1 MSGFRPSEIPTI
13 GETSL
18 PWFDPDW
25 PWNLGC
31 VARFVPTFFKF
42 SRMMGLT
49 DRPIIEIDFSK
60 VSAVAM
66 RTGCIG
72 LLWEDCEP
80 QQVLINLENQWFVLV
95 RHISEI
101 EVRKFFD
108 GKADASDE
116 IAWALRNELPCQTY
130 VQLGIEGDRSERVIA
145 SNGYEECDLIVFNPR
160 SEPYKKQWFSDSVR
174 KMIAESDRFSVHCFK
189 GDHAVRNAVDILASW
204 GFVQSKHWP
213 TITSRFPELNE
224 FNAYLIH
231 QYQLYPD
238 GSHPLHEVSTKAP
251 QQADSDGVDD
261 PSDVILNKALFKVDR
276 EILEAMIELG
286 ADETYPRT
294 QEEIIKTAIGKGS
307 CKRKFDRLKRLDL
320 VRSTRG
326 RGAGMYLTPL
336 GKTVALK
343 IKSQNQVAP

>member
-1 MSGFRPSEIPTI
+1 VACYLGKAKNPNAS
-13 GETSL
+13 
-18 PWFDPDW
+18 
-25 PWNLGC
+25 NLEMLEP
-31 VARFVPTFFKF
+31 FTHKF
-42 SRMMGLT
+42 CGR
-49 DRPIIEIDFSK
+49 
-60 VSAVAM
+60 A
-66 RTGCIG
+66 
-72 LLWEDCEP
+72 
-80 QQVLINLENQWFVLV
+80 ENQWFVLV

-145 SNGYEECDLIVFNPR
+145 SNGYEECNLIVFNPR

-238 GSHPLHEVSTKAP
+238 GSHPLHEVSIKAP
-251 QQADSDGVDD
+251 QQAENRADEDGLGFQLNGTLTENDRSILIAMLDLKADKIQPRVSKEILGAVIFENEVGDSKRAFDNLMSLKLIESKRGPSGGYYLTEQGMAIAKDLKSRSDGIV
-261 PSDVILNKALFKVDR
+261 PTN
-276 EILEAMIELG
+276 
-286 ADETYPRT
+286 
-294 QEEIIKTAIGKGS
+294 
-307 CKRKFDRLKRLDL
+307 
-320 VRSTRG
+320 
-326 RGAGMYLTPL
+326 
-336 GKTVALK
+336 
-343 IKSQNQVAP
+343 